1 MYVTE
6 QLPPV
11 KVQAVELKVPEDAG
25 ESLNLT
31 VPDSVNVVPG
41 LESVIVTVQVV
52 GAPTGS
58 GNGEQ
63 SNDVVLLRI
72 VEVTKV
78 VPELPE

>member
-11 KVQAVELKVPEDAG
+11 KVQVVELKVPEDAG
-25 ESLNLT
+25 ESLNVT
-31 VPDSVNVVPG
+31 VPDSVNVAPG

-58 GNGEQ
+58 GNGEH

-72 VEVTKV
+72 VEATEVA
-78 VPELPE
+78 PELPE

>member
-11 KVQAVELKVPEDAG
+11 KVQVVELKVPEDAG
-25 ESLNLT
+25 ESLNVT